1 MTAIQL
7 PTGARGARIL
17 GLGAY
22 RPRRRVTNHDLAQMM
37 DTNDE
42 WIQSRVGIAERRW
55 ASEDETLVEMAVA
68 AGGKAIAA
76 SGLAPDEIDLV
87 IVASASLRAP
97 DPGHRPAGRLQARH
111 PAPGVVRPQR
121 RLRRVLLR
129 AGRRERQHR
138 RRLLAQRAGGRG
150 RAAHRRHQP
159 GGPDDGGDL
168 RRRRRCG
175 RGGASDEPG
184 IGPVAW
190 GSDGDQYNAIEIAAG
205 SSTMTMAGQAVYRWA
220 TTKLT
225 ETLVEAMEKAG
236 VGPADIDVFA
246 PHQANLRIVESMT
259 KRLGFPESTVIAR
272 DIVVSGNTSAASVPL
287 ALTALLESGE
297 AQVRRPGARPRLRRR
312 PDVRGSGAR
321 HPVSPPRSPPS
332 ASGHTVPFVGG
343 FPVRSQSPIRERG
356 PSVSREDIQ
365 SGLAEIL
372 EEVAGVTPADATP
385 EKSFTD
391 DLDVD
396 SLSMV
401 EIATAV
407 EDKFGVAIPDDEL
420 GNIKTVGDAVSFIE
434 KNQG

>member
-97 DPGHRPAGRLQARH
+97 IPGIGPQVAYKLGVPRPGSFDLNAGCAGFCYALGVANDNIVAGSSRNALVVGVERLTDVTNLEDRTTAVIF
-111 PAPGVVRPQR
+111 ADGAGAAVV
-121 RLRRVLLR
+121 
-129 AGRRERQHR
+129 
-138 RRLLAQRAGGRG
+138 
-150 RAAHRRHQP
+150 
-159 GGPDDGGDL
+159 
-168 RRRRRCG
+168 
-175 RGGASDEPG
+175 GASDEPG

-272 DIVVSGNTSAASVPL
+272 DIVQSGNTSAASVPL

-297 AQVRRPGARPRLRRR
+297 AKSGDLALVLGYGAGLTFAGQVL
-312 PDVRGSGAR
+312 V
-321 HPVSPPRSPPS
+321 
-332 ASGHTVPFVGG
+332 
-343 FPVRSQSPIRERG
+343 
-356 PSVSREDIQ
+356 
-365 SGLAEIL
+365 
-372 EEVAGVTPADATP
+372 
-385 EKSFTD
+385 
-391 DLDVD
+391 
-396 SLSMV
+396 
-401 EIATAV
+401 
-407 EDKFGVAIPDDEL
+407 IP
-420 GNIKTVGDAVSFIE
+420 
-434 KNQG
+434 